1 MGITR
6 VAVVRKGRF
15 SCPSYSGNSI
25 LESCSLFLV
34 FLPFFLVLFS
44 KKTMAVSTSLNYT
57 KYKQVSSLR
66 LARIQRHLDKINK
79 PPVFTIQSPDGDIID
94 CIHKRKQP
102 ALDHPLLQKH
112 KIQRVPPEM
121 PKVMKTVKTEHGF
134 SGETNTSNSF
144 DGVDWQ
150 MWHQN
155 GQRCPKGTIPVRRS
169 TTHDVLRAKSLYD
182 FGKKQGTAGMAHFAS
197 RLSSVDAPDVAN
209 GNGHEHAIAYTTAS
223 DEVYGARATIN
234 VWDPSI
240 ETVNEFSLSQIWVLS
255 GSFDGSDLNSIEA
268 GWQVSPELYGDNRP
282 RLFTYW
288 TSDAYQATGCYNLLC
303 SGFVQT
309 NSRIAIGA
317 AISPVSSMGGD
328 QYDITILIWKDPKL
342 GNWWMRFGD
351 NTLVGYWPNELFTHL
366 ADRATMVEWGGEI
379 VNSGTNDE
387 HTTTQMGSGQ
397 FAEDGFGKAS
407 YFRNLE
413 IVDSDNS
420 LSTPQDIS
428 VLAENSNCY
437 NIVSSHNTEW
447 GTYFYYGGP
456 GRNPNCQ

>member
-1 MGITR
+1 MGR
-6 VAVVRKGRF
+6 VSVVRQGRF
-15 SCPSYSGNSI
+15 SCPIYSGNSI
-25 LESCSLFLV
+25 LQSCSLFLV
-34 FLPFFLVLFS
+34 FLSFFLVLFS

-112 KIQRVPPEM
+112 KIQRVAPEM
-121 PKVMKTVKTEHGF
+121 PKVMKTVKN
-134 SGETNTSNSF
+134 SSNSF
-144 DGVDWQ
+144 DERLMGGAGWQ

-169 TTHDVLRAKSLYD
+169 TSHDVLRAKSLYD
-182 FGKKQGTAGMAHFAS
+182 FGKKQKTAGMAQFAS
-197 RLSSVDAPDVAN
+197 RLSSVDAPDVVN
-209 GNGHEHAIAYTTAS
+209 AYTTAS

-317 AISPVSSMGGD
+317 AISPVSSMGGN

-397 FAEDGFGKAS
+397 FAQDGFGKAS

-420 LSTPQDIS
+420 LTTAQDIS

-437 NIVSSHNTEW
+437 NILSSHNSEW
-447 GTYFYYGGP
+447 GTHFYYGGP